1 MVRQRGNCV
10 NSVPV
15 AGVSGT
21 FSSEAIDH
29 GFGRGEAI
37 GHDPTFKETAMRSR
51 CVLSTLACLLLIS
64 SLASA
69 AATVPAEVQEAVEVA
84 PPAALAAAPAADPAA
99 PSPFCAAG
107 LSALRPPAFATAP
120 APTPLAGFRTCGAC
134 SEPYCQGYL
143 IGTSCGG
150 GYSCQNVYGN
160 LCGDTHSECYCWKG
174 PLP

>member
-1 MVRQRGNCV
+1 
-10 NSVPV
+10 
-15 AGVSGT
+15 
-21 FSSEAIDH
+21 
-29 GFGRGEAI
+29 
-37 GHDPTFKETAMRSR
+37 MRSR
-51 CVLSTLACLLLIS
+51 PILPTLAFLLLTG

-69 AATVPAEVQEAVEVA
+69 AATAPAEAQKAVEAA

-150 GYSCQNVYGN
+150 GYTCQNVYGN
-160 LCGDTHSECYCWKG
+160 FCSAQSECYCWKG